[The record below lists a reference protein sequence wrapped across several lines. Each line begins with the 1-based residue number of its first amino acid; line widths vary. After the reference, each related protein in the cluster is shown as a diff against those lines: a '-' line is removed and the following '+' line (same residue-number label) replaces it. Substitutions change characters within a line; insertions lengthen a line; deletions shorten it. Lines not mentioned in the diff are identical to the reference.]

1 MLHLI
6 ETLYVFYLP
15 RKCNKTLCKLMKML
29 TVHLNTPPK
38 ETNLHPPPWKK
49 RKEKKNKQTNKEV
62 EGDSLD
68 GIYLWISLLL
78 LFSSLSASPTSL
90 HLLPIEYK
98 KNIHNR
104 TFHVRNTK
112 HQSELAITH
121 NHLLFNWCYRLRHF
135 NCKPVLCSYSVRGG
149 GSGITFESYAIVY

>member
-1 MLHLI
+1 
-6 ETLYVFYLP
+6 
-15 RKCNKTLCKLMKML
+15 MKML

-98 KNIHNR
+98 K
-104 TFHVRNTK
+104 TFTTGHLMFAT
-112 HQSELAITH
+112 QSIKVSWP
-121 NHLLFNWCYRLRHF
+121 LLTTTY
-135 NCKPVLCSYSVRGG
+135 CSTDVIDSDILTVNQFYVH
-149 GSGITFESYAIVY
+149 IQ